1 MRTGRFRVHLQ
12 WRRPRRRRLGQ
23 CVGDAEVDGGS
34 DSALET
40 VKATTGRISRVR
52 PPRWSECG
60 SVSAVEKNKGA
71 GLGLRDS
78 GSLSGEEDQGDDGSV
93 YAVEKLKATAVGLY
107 VGDAEGDRG

>member
-12 WRRPRRRRLGQ
+12 WRRPRRRRLSQ
-23 CVGDAEVDGGS
+23 CVGDAEFDGGL

-40 VKATTGRISRVR
+40 VKATAGRISRVR

-78 GSLSGEEDQGDDGSV
+78 GSLSGEEDQGDGGSV
-93 YAVEKLKATAVGLY
+93 YAVEKLKATVVGLY
-107 VGDAEGDRG
+107 VGDAEGNNG